1 MEDLQDDVTVSDN
14 RISGTLHYV
23 DDYTGY
29 SEDTELQSGHYLAL
43 KFEATEGADI
53 TVQLIGGETDS
64 DPVEVDDEDMNVVIR
79 IEDPSVQRLKV
90 ASTLDGHSDYAKVY
104 RMTGL
109 VLEAASENNSAE
121 LDNGGENNSVV
132 PGNGNTEG

>member
-1 MEDLQDDVTVSDN
+1 MTVSES

-23 DDYTGY
+23 DDYTEY

-43 KFEATEGADI
+43 KFEATDGADI
-53 TVQLIGGETDS
+53 AVQLIGGETES

-90 ASTLDGHSDYAKVY
+90 TSTLDGHSDYAKVY

-109 VLEAASENNSAE
+109 VLEAAPENDSVEPDNGGSNNSSE
-121 LDNGGENNSVV
+121 LDNGGS
-132 PGNGNTEG
+132 T